1 VSAGVRRTFNSLSV
15 PNYRRYFAGQ
25 VVSISGN
32 WMQIVAEMWLIVEL
46 TGSGL
51 SVGVTA
57 ALQFLPM
64 LLFGA
69 WGGLLADRV
78 PKLRLLQ
85 YTQALMAIPA
95 LTLWALTASGH
106 VTPLIVFALVLARG
120 SVLAIDNPARQAFV
134 MELVGPD
141 RIVNAVALNSVV
153 VHTSRIA
160 GPAAAGGVIAL
171 LGVGPCFALNALS
184 FVAML
189 VALRGM
195 DRKALLTSAPAKR
208 KPGDVRLAL
217 RHVRETSAL
226 WIPLGAM
233 VLVGTLSFNF
243 QVLMP
248 LLADKTW
255 HGTATTYA
263 LMTMAMGVGSV
274 SGALMTGLLGRVT
287 PRLIVGASAAFG
299 VFMLLAAAAPTL
311 PLQILALVPLG
322 AVSVTFAAGVNSSMQ
337 LAAAP
342 DMRGRVMSLYSVVFL
357 GSTPIGAPL
366 IGWLSEVASPRA
378 GLALGGAAAL
388 VAAVGAR
395 AAYARANGSRSR
407 TSQRSP
413 KTTSHASA
421 SRVVSGKPRE
431 TAASATARV
440 SSGAPSA
447 TVR

>member
-1 VSAGVRRTFNSLSV
+1 VSAGVRRTFSSLSV
-15 PNYRRYFAGQ
+15 PNYRRYFTGQ

-32 WMQIVAEMWLIVEL
+32 WMQIVAEMWLIVQL
-46 TGSGL
+46 TGSGV

-69 WGGLLADRV
+69 WGGLLADRL

-85 YTQALMAIPA
+85 YTQAAMALPA
-95 LTLWALTASGH
+95 LTLWVLTGTGH
-106 VTPLIVFALVLARG
+106 IEPWMVFALVLARG

-134 MELVGPD
+134 MELVGQD

-160 GPAAAGGVIAL
+160 GPAAAGAVIAL

-189 VALRGM
+189 IALKRM
-195 DRKALLTSAPAKR
+195 DRSALQTPEPAKR
-208 KPGDVRLAL
+208 RPGDVRLAL
-217 RHVRETSAL
+217 RHVRETAAL
-226 WIPLGAM
+226 WIPLGTM

-274 SGALMTGLLGRVT
+274 SGALMTGLLGRVS
-287 PRLIVGASAAFG
+287 PRLIVGAATAFG
-299 VFMLLAAAAPTL
+299 VFELLAAIAPSL

-337 LAAAP
+337 LASAP

-366 IGWLSEVASPRA
+366 VGWLAEVASPRA

-388 VAAVGAR
+388 VAAAGAR
-395 AAYARANGSRSR
+395 AAYARRGEGILRA
-407 TSQRSP
+407 SP
-413 KTTSHASA
+413 ASA
-421 SRVVSGKPRE
+421 S
-431 TAASATARV
+431 A
-440 SSGAPSA
+440 
-447 TVR
+447 